1 MIKLQ
6 VTSDLHGYLPEI
18 TKEFDLLLICGDI
31 CPAHDHYYAFQ
42 YQWIIYDFIPWIKS
56 LPFKDDNSKVIM
68 IWGNHDFIGENI
80 TNETRSELMHLTDN
94 RLVILNFEEY
104 IYKYLDEN
112 DGDYK
117 ELKIF
122 GSPYCET
129 FGNWAFM
136 RDLDKLEKI
145 YDCMP
150 DNIDILI
157 THDAPTLG
165 NLGLIQEGKYAG
177 TMAGNKALDNIIMK
191 QKPKYVFC
199 GHIHTGNHEL
209 NYVEGI
215 TMCNVSIK
223 NEFYQAVYDIL
234 EIELDN

>member
-1 MIKLQ
+1 
-6 VTSDLHGYLPEI
+6 
-18 TKEFDLLLICGDI
+18 
-31 CPAHDHYYAFQ
+31 
-42 YQWIIYDFIPWIKS
+42 
-56 LPFKDDNSKVIM
+56 
-68 IWGNHDFIGENI
+68 
-80 TNETRSELMHLTDN
+80 
-94 RLVILNFEEY
+94 
-104 IYKYLDEN
+104 
-112 DGDYK
+112 
-117 ELKIF
+117 
-122 GSPYCET
+122 
-129 FGNWAFM
+129 M

-150 DNIDILI
+150 DNVDILI

-234 EIELDN
+234 EIELNN